1 MVHGSGQTTGSL
13 SRRRKFPIG
22 EYLEARIA
30 KGPPAWPDTH
40 KPVCQP
46 RGFCNRE
53 SSEQARI
60 DRLLHPDERDG
71 GPTGRVDY
79 PLEWPEPTGGV
90 ERFT

>member
-1 MVHGSGQTTGSL
+1 MDRDRQPDLL

-30 KGPPAWPDTH
+30 KGPPAWTDKD

-46 RGFCNRE
+46 LGFCSRE

-60 DRLLHPDERDG
+60 DSFPHADERYG
-71 GPTGRVDY
+71 GPTRRVDY
-79 PLEWPEPTGGV
+79 PLEWPEPIGGV
-90 ERFT
+90 ERLA